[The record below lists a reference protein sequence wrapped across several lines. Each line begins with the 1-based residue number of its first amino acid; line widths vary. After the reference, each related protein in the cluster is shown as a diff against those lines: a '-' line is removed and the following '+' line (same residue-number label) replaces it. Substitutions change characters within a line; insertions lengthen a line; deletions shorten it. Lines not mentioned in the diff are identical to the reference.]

1 MAGRRCKAKT
11 KSGERCRAYTVEGS
25 DYCFVHDPTLAGE
38 RVRWR
43 RSGGSKGAKK
53 AALEEAVGV
62 QTSEEVK
69 GLLGRTIELVRSGK
83 MDPSTA
89 NAIARLCNL
98 QLKAIRETEY
108 EERLQQL
115 ERLTR
120 EGK

>member
-1 MAGRRCKAKT
+1 MAGRRCKAMT
-11 KSGERCRAYTVEGS
+11 KSAERCKAYAIEES
-25 DYCFVHDPTLAGE
+25 EYCFAHDPTLAQE
-38 RVRWR
+38 RAQWR

-53 AALEEAVGV
+53 AALEEAAGA
-62 QTSEEVK
+62 QTAEEVK

-89 NAIARLCNL
+89 NSIARLCNL

-108 EERLQQL
+108 EERLRQL

>member
-1 MAGRRCKAKT
+1 MAGRRCKATT
-11 KSGERCRAYTVEGS
+11 KSGKRCKAYATDES
-25 DYCFVHDPTLAGE
+25 EYCFAHDPTLAE
-38 RVRWR
+38 QRVRWR
-43 RSGGSKGAKK
+43 RTGGSKGAKK
-53 AALEEAVGV
+53 AALEEAGGV

-89 NAIARLCNL
+89 NSIARLCNL

-108 EERLQQL
+108 EERLRQL

-120 EGK
+120 GEK